1 MTAPTCAQRVPSPGA
16 ADGMAEAAEDTA
28 TRVSPL
34 RHHHHHVH
42 QHHHHHHH
50 HPRLPELRP
59 ESSDDDCP
67 ADRTRT
73 RFRPTSSPVSWPLLL
88 ALLVLATLQLP
99 QANASGVFEL
109 QLRAFSNLLSQDSR
123 GSCCST
129 GLPPSP
135 GAPCPGTCRT
145 WFRVCLKHYQKTVDT
160 NSPCTYGE
168 VQTPVVA
175 SSGPGSTLNL
185 TAPVRFSF
193 DFSWPGTFSLI
204 VEAWHENSNG
214 ASSGVGSSHPTLVS
228 RLTTQRWLNVGL
240 DWTSDTLRSERTSLS
255 FSFRVV
261 CEEHYFGADCAR
273 LCRPRDDKFGHYACN
288 AKGDVVCLPGWR
300 GDYCSKAICLPG
312 CKEPQGDCDQPNE
325 CKCRIGWEG
334 PLCDRCTR
342 YPGCL
347 HGSCQQPWQC
357 NCDEGWGGL
366 FCNQDL
372 NFCTNHRPCQHGGT
386 CTNTGQGSYTC
397 ACPPGFAGKDC
408 EVAQDPCRASP
419 CRNGGVCENGD
430 GSYRCRCPPG
440 LTGRHC
446 ETAES
451 ACAAGP
457 CEAGGTC
464 LEDPRSALDGVA
476 PGFRC
481 LCTDAFTGDRCQ
493 IQREPCEPSPCANG
507 GTCTPLPDDSRE
519 GFRCTCQAG
528 FAGPRC
534 EVDVD
539 DCASRPCANGGTC
552 VDGADSYRC
561 LCVPGFV
568 GPRCRTDVDDCLT
581 LPCSNGGRCVDLV
594 NDFACRCPPGF
605 SGKDC
610 SVSLDECDSSPCLNG
625 GTCVDGVGRFACHC
639 LRGFS
644 GSRCEYGPGSAAE
657 SPPRPVAGSSAR
669 QGPFVATDRVGNVVG
684 QDNEDRL
691 TGAHVALIAAFS
703 VAVPVAVLAAALAIV
718 CFRRRRRWR
727 ERRDAD
733 AVLRQNE
740 HNATHHSM
748 NNKLGGGQVVVNE
761 LEKPLQKKQ
770 ANRVD
775 DGKSGKGGGGV
786 VVSSAPP
793 NNKVLNVECASAR
806 SSKLFD
812 AGEGGVYASTRTLNR
827 LHVAAGGEGSSAA
840 GTAAMSPSK
849 SCDLPTNED
858 DATSESKEHHPQTS
872 SSVVYVIEEHYKDD
886 SLLATEV

>member
-1 MTAPTCAQRVPSPGA
+1 
-16 ADGMAEAAEDTA
+16 
-28 TRVSPL
+28 
-34 RHHHHHVH
+34 
-42 QHHHHHHH
+42 
-50 HPRLPELRP
+50 
-59 ESSDDDCP
+59 
-67 ADRTRT
+67 
-73 RFRPTSSPVSWPLLL
+73 
-88 ALLVLATLQLP
+88 
-99 QANASGVFEL
+99 
-109 QLRAFSNLLSQDSR
+109 
-123 GSCCST
+123 
-129 GLPPSP
+129 
-135 GAPCPGTCRT
+135 
-145 WFRVCLKHYQKTVDT
+145 
-160 NSPCTYGE
+160 
-168 VQTPVVA
+168 
-175 SSGPGSTLNL
+175 
-185 TAPVRFSF
+185 
-193 DFSWPGTFSLI
+193 
-204 VEAWHENSNG
+204 
-214 ASSGVGSSHPTLVS
+214 
-228 RLTTQRWLNVGL
+228 
-240 DWTSDTLRSERTSLS
+240 
-255 FSFRVV
+255 
-261 CEEHYFGADCAR
+261 
-273 LCRPRDDKFGHYACN
+273 
-288 AKGDVVCLPGWR
+288 
-300 GDYCSKAICLPG
+300 AICLPG

-347 HGSCQQPWQC
+347 HGTCSQPWQC

-397 ACPPGFAGKDC
+397 TCPPGFAGKDC
-408 EVAQDPCRASP
+408 EVTQDPCRASP
-419 CRNGGVCENGD
+419 CRNGGVCENDGGGD
-430 GSYRCRCPPG
+430 DGFYRCRCPPG

-451 ACAAGP
+451 ACAAEP
-457 CEAGGTC
+457 CENGGTC
-464 LEDPRSALDGVA
+464 LEDPRSGVVEGGGGGA
-476 PGFRC
+476 VAGPGFRC
-481 LCTDAFTGDRCQ
+481 LCVDAFTGDRCQ

-519 GFRCTCQAG
+519 GFKCTCRTG
-528 FAGPRC
+528 FTGPRC

-568 GPRCRTDVDDCLT
+568 GPQCQTDVDDCLT

-594 NDFACRCPPGF
+594 NDFSCRCPPGF

-625 GTCVDGVGRFACHC
+625 GTCVDGVGRFACRCH
-639 LRGFS
+639 RGFS
-644 GSRCEYGPGSAAE
+644 GARCEYDPGMLGGSAD
-657 SPPRPVAGSSAR
+657 SPRLVVGPSAR
-669 QGPFVATDRVGNVVG
+669 HGPFVATERVRSVVG
-684 QDNEDRL
+684 DDDNDEDRL
-691 TGAHVALIAAFS
+691 SGAQVALIAACS
-703 VAVPVAVLAAALAIV
+703 VAVPTLVLAAALVII
-718 CFRRRRRWR
+718 CLRRRRRWR

-740 HNATHHSM
+740 RNATHHSM

-775 DGKSGKGGGGV
+775 DNTKGGKGGAAGV
-786 VVSSAPP
+786 AVSAPP

-827 LHVAAGGEGSSAA
+827 LHVAAGGEGASANNVGA
-840 GTAAMSPSK
+840 GGASVSPSK

-858 DATSESKEHHPQTS
+858 DATSESGGTNGS
-872 SSVVYVIEEHYKDD
+872 SSVVYVIEDHYKDD